1 MLPPKD
7 KWTPLGGYPL
17 SEKEMLMSLEPSKQM
32 HITNIV
38 NYEVSNK
45 RVMKVISERS
55 SMSFKCSSV
64 VSIDSSTGVHFEKNV
79 SLFLF
84 IALSLTLLYR
94 WQKIIYH
101 NHNLLLLS
109 IKMLDMT

>member
-7 KWTPLGGYPL
+7 KWTPLNGYPL

-45 RVMKVISERS
+45 RVIKVISERS

-64 VSIDSSTGVHFEKNV
+64 VSIDSSTGSHFEKKQV
-79 SLFLF
+79 YFFSLLC
-84 IALSLTLLYR
+84 LLPYCIDG
-94 WQKIIYH
+94 KNY
-101 NHNLLLLS
+101 HNLLLLS
-109 IKMLDMT
+109 IKILNMT